1 MSESDAEGCMY
12 SWRVRA
18 VEAALAERGLSAG
31 PLTVEQLTALGHL
44 DQYHYY
50 GTDACDEAIAVLGLD
65 ADRHVLDIG
74 SGIGGP
80 ARYLAAETGCRVHGV
95 EVRPELVGT
104 ARELTARTGLDDR
117 VAFSADSAVSV
128 ALDDDRYDHLVA
140 WLVLLHI
147 DERVSALSNCRRAL
161 RPGGTAFVEA
171 LATDDPSPAD
181 RRALR
186 DVVKMADPVS
196 ETGLVDQFHAAGF
209 EEVVTCDLTEPW
221 TRWTAVRYDRFR
233 DRREQFVDLHGQA
246 TYERRVE
253 FYRTVRDLFADG
265 AVRGIR
271 LTARVPGPDPLALD
285 GRDQTTL
292 SGRDPVAVLE
302 GDSESS

>member
-1 MSESDAEGCMY
+1 MAESDSEGCMY

-18 VEAALAERGLSAG
+18 VEAALAQRGLSAG
-31 PLTVEQLTALGHL
+31 PLSVDQLTALGHL

-50 GTDACDEAIAVLGLD
+50 GTDACDEAIAVLGVD

-95 EVRPELVGT
+95 EVRPDLVEA
-104 ARELTARTGLDDR
+104 ARELTRRTGLDDR
-117 VAFSADSAVSV
+117 VAFSADSAASA
-128 ALDDDRYDHLVA
+128 ALDDDQYDHLVA

-147 DERVSALSNCRRAL
+147 EERVAALSNCRRAL

-171 LATDDPSPAD
+171 LVTDDPSPAD
-181 RRALR
+181 RR
-186 DVVKMADPVS
+186 DIQTVVEMRDPVS
-196 ETGLVDQFHAAGF
+196 EAGLVDQFHAAGF
-209 EEVVTCDLTEPW
+209 ADVVTCDLTDAW
-221 TRWTAVRYDRFR
+221 TRWTAVRYDRFQN
-233 DRREQFVDLHGQA
+233 RREQFVDLHGQT

-253 FYRTVRDLFADG
+253 FYRTVRDLFAGG

-271 LTARVPGPDPLALD
+271 LTARVPGSDPLAFD
-285 GRDQTTL
+285 GRDRTAL
-292 SGRDPVAVLE
+292 SGRDPEAVLE
-302 GDSESS
+302 TDSHRE